1 MRLSALIGLVLSLV
15 SVAALAKDPSPDS
28 VKGLYLT
35 TDFPAVTIRAGE
47 EADLPLTIYNYGLP
61 PQRTALTVAEAPPGW
76 KTEIQG
82 SGKPVA
88 AAFVDYDGK
97 ASLTLKLTIPESEK
111 PGDYRLTL
119 NAEGDAAKSS
129 LPIAVTLAPPLAAK
143 LTATPKFPML
153 SGAARSSFDFAVTV
167 KNEGANDMTVVLKT
181 DAPEGYTATYKEQ
194 YGTQDITSLLIKA
207 GESKDLTVSVK
218 PNPSAPSGQVPVTF
232 EAIGDKVNASAQLTL
247 DIGGLP
253 AITITGPDDRLS
265 GEAYAGQE
273 RSIPLTIA
281 NIGSAPVV
289 NVGLSASPPQGW
301 KVAFDP
307 KRLPTIPVGGQQKV
321 NVLLTPGA
329 QAIAGDYLLNI
340 SAIGDGVD
348 QNVSYRVTVLTSTL
362 WGVAGV
368 GVILIA
374 LLVLVG
380 AVGRFGRR

>member
-1 MRLSALIGLVLSLV
+1 
-15 SVAALAKDPSPDS
+15 
-28 VKGLYLT
+28 
-35 TDFPAVTIRAGE
+35 
-47 EADLPLTIYNYGLP
+47 
-61 PQRTALTVAEAPPGW
+61 
-76 KTEIQG
+76 
-82 SGKPVA
+82 
-88 AAFVDYDGK
+88 
-97 ASLTLKLTIPESEK
+97 
-111 PGDYRLTL
+111 
-119 NAEGDAAKSS
+119 
-129 LPIAVTLAPPLAAK
+129 
-143 LTATPKFPML
+143 ML

-167 KNEGANDMTVVLKT
+167 KNEGANDMTAVLKT
-181 DAPEGYTATYKEQ
+181 DAPEGYTESYKEQ

-232 EAIGDKVNASAQLTL
+232 EAIGDKVSASAELTL

-253 AITITGPDDRLS
+253 AMTISGPDDRLS

-281 NIGSAPVV
+281 NIGSAPLV
-289 NVGLSASPPQGW
+289 NVGMSATPPQGW
-301 KVAFDP
+301 KVTFDP
-307 KRLPTIPVGGQQKV
+307 KRAPPIPVGGQQKV

-368 GVILIA
+368 GVILVA

>member
-1 MRLSALIGLVLSLV
+1 
-15 SVAALAKDPSPDS
+15 
-28 VKGLYLT
+28 
-35 TDFPAVTIRAGE
+35 
-47 EADLPLTIYNYGLP
+47 
-61 PQRTALTVAEAPPGW
+61 
-76 KTEIQG
+76 
-82 SGKPVA
+82 
-88 AAFVDYDGK
+88 
-97 ASLTLKLTIPESEK
+97 
-111 PGDYRLTL
+111 
-119 NAEGDAAKSS
+119 
-129 LPIAVTLAPPLAAK
+129 
-143 LTATPKFPML
+143 L

-181 DAPEGYTATYKEQ
+181 DAPEGYTESYKEQ

-232 EAIGDKVNASAQLTL
+232 EAIGDKAAATAPLTL

-253 AITITGPDDRLS
+253 AITISGADDRLS

-273 RSIPLTIA
+273 RSVPLTIT

-289 NVGLSASPPQGW
+289 NVGLTSSPPPGW
-301 KVAFDP
+301 KVVFDP
-307 KRLPTIPVGGQQKV
+307 KRAPPIPVGGALKI
-321 NVLLTPGA
+321 NLLLTPGA

-362 WGVAGV
+362 WGVAGI
-368 GVILIA
+368 GIILIA

>member
-1 MRLSALIGLVLSLV
+1 MRWSALVGLVLSL
-15 SVAALAKDPSPDS
+15 AAATALARDPSPDS
-28 VKGLYLT
+28 VKGLYLA
-35 TDFPAVTIRAGE
+35 TDFPALTIRAGE

-61 PQRTALTVAEAPPGW
+61 PQRAALSVADAPAGW
-76 KTEIQG
+76 KAEIQG
-82 SGKPVA
+82 AGKPVA

-111 PGDYRLTL
+111 PGDYRITL
-119 NAEGDAAKSS
+119 NADGDAAKSS
-129 LPIAVTLAPPLAAK
+129 LPIAVTLAPPLEAR

-153 SGAARSSFDFAVTV
+153 SGSARTTFDFAVAV
-167 KNEGANDMTVVLKT
+167 KNEGANDMTVALKT
-181 DAPEGYTATYKEQ
+181 DAPEGYTTSYKEQ
-194 YGTQDITSLLIKA
+194 YGSQDITSLLIKA

-218 PNPSAPSGQVPVTF
+218 PNPSAPSGQASVTF
-232 EAIGDKVNASAQLTL
+232 TAIGDKVSASAPLTL

-253 AITITGPDDRLS
+253 AMTVSGPDDRLS

-273 RSIPLTIA
+273 RSFPLVIT

-289 NVGLSASPPQGW
+289 NVGLSSTPPNGW

-307 KRLPTIPVGGQQKV
+307 KRVPPIPVGGQQKV

-340 SAIGDGVD
+340 SAVGDGVD
-348 QNVSYRVTVLTSTL
+348 QNVAYRVTVLTSTL

-368 GVILIA
+368 GVILVA

>member
-15 SVAALAKDPSPDS
+15 SATALAKDPSPDS

-35 TDFPAVTIRAGE
+35 TDFPALTIRAGE

-61 PQRTALTVAEAPPGW
+61 PQRTAISVAEAPTGW
-76 KTEIQG
+76 KAEIQG
-82 SGKPVA
+82 AGKPVG

-97 ASLTLKLTIPESEK
+97 ATLTLKLTVPESEK
-111 PGDYRLTL
+111 PGPYQLTV

-129 LPIAVTLAPPLAAK
+129 LPIAVTLAPPLQAR
-143 LTATPKFPML
+143 LTATPKFPTL
-153 SGAARSSFDFAVTV
+153 SGSARTSFDFAVTV
-167 KNEGANDMTVVLKT
+167 KNEGANDMTVALKT
-181 DAPEGYTATYKEQ
+181 DAPEGYTTSYKEQ
-194 YGTQDITSLLIKA
+194 YGQQDITSLLIKA
-207 GESKDLTVSVK
+207 GESKDITVSVK
-218 PNPSAPSGQVPVTF
+218 PTPSAQSGEVPVTF
-232 EAIGDKVNASAQLTL
+232 EAVGDKVSASAKLTL

-253 AITITGPDDRLS
+253 AMTVSGPDDRLS

-273 RSIPLTIA
+273 RSFPLTIA

-289 NVGLSASPPQGW
+289 NVGMNASPPQGW
-301 KVAFDP
+301 KVTFDP
-307 KRLPTIPVGGQQKV
+307 KRVPPIPVGGQQKV
-321 NVLLTPGA
+321 NVMVTPSA
-329 QAIAGDYLLNI
+329 QAIAGDYLLNV

-368 GVILIA
+368 GVIVIA

>member
-1 MRLSALIGLVLSLV
+1 MRLSALVGLVLTLV
-15 SVAALAKDPSPDS
+15 SAAALAKDPSPDN
-28 VKGLYLT
+28 VKGLYFT
-35 TDFPAVTIRAGE
+35 TDFPALTIRAGE

-61 PQRTALTVAEAPPGW
+61 PQRAAVSVADAPSGW
-76 KTEIQG
+76 KAEIQG
-82 SGKPVA
+82 AGKPVG

-97 ASLTLKLTIPESEK
+97 ATLTLKLTIPDNEK
-111 PGDYRLTL
+111 PGAYQLTL

-129 LPIAVTLAPPLAAK
+129 LPISVTLAPPLEAK
-143 LTATPKFPML
+143 LTATPKFPTL
-153 SGAARSSFDFAVTV
+153 SGTARTSFDFAVTV
-167 KNEGANDMTVVLKT
+167 KNEGANDMTVALKT
-181 DAPEGYTATYKEQ
+181 DAPEGYTTTYKEQ
-194 YGTQDITSLLIKA
+194 YGQQEITSLLIKA
-207 GESKDLTVSVK
+207 GESKDLTVSIK

-232 EAIGDKVNASAQLTL
+232 EATGDKASASAKLTL

-253 AITITGPDDRLS
+253 AMSISGPDDRLS

-273 RSIPLTIA
+273 RSIPLTIT

-289 NVGLSASPPQGW
+289 NVGMSASPPQGW
-301 KVAFDP
+301 KVSFDP
-307 KRLPTIPVGGQQKV
+307 KRVPPIPVGGQQKV

-329 QAIAGDYLLNI
+329 QAIAGDYLLNV

-362 WGVAGV
+362 WGVAGI
-368 GVILIA
+368 GVIVVA

>member
-15 SVAALAKDPSPDS
+15 SAAALAKDASPDS

-61 PQRTALTVAEAPPGW
+61 PQRTALSVADAPPGW
-76 KTEIQG
+76 KAEIEG
-82 SGKPVA
+82 SGKPVG

-97 ASLTLKLTIPESEK
+97 STLTLKLTIPESEK
-111 PGDYRLTL
+111 PGPYQLTL
-119 NAEGDAAKSS
+119 NAEGDTAKSS
-129 LPIAVTLAPPLAAK
+129 LPIAITLAPPLAAK

-167 KNEGANDMTVVLKT
+167 KNEGANDMTAVLKT
-181 DAPEGYTATYKEQ
+181 DAPEGYTESYKEQ

-207 GESKDLTVSVK
+207 GESKDITVSVK

-232 EAIGDKVNASAQLTL
+232 EAIGDKVSASAKLTL

-253 AITITGPDDRLS
+253 AMTISGPD
-265 GEAYAGQE
+265 AGQE

-289 NVGLSASPPQGW
+289 DVGMSATPPQGW

-307 KRLPTIPVGGQQKV
+307 KRLPPIPVGGQQKV

-340 SAIGDGVD
+340 TAVGDGVD

-362 WGVAGV
+362 WGVAGI

>member
-15 SVAALAKDPSPDS
+15 SVAALAKDASPDS

-61 PQRTALTVAEAPPGW
+61 PQRTALSVADAPPGW
-76 KTEIQG
+76 KAVIEG
-82 SGKPVA
+82 SGKPVG

-97 ASLTLKLTIPESEK
+97 STLTLKLTIPESEK
-111 PGDYRLTL
+111 PGPYQLIL
-119 NAEGDAAKSS
+119 NAEGDTAKSS

-143 LTATPKFPML
+143 LTATPKFPTL
-153 SGAARSSFDFAVTV
+153 SGAARTSFDFVVAV

-181 DAPEGYTATYKEQ
+181 DAPEGYTESYKEQ

-207 GESKDLTVSVK
+207 GESKDITVSVK

-232 EAIGDKVNASAQLTL
+232 EAIGDKVSASAQLTL

-253 AITITGPDDRLS
+253 AMTISGPDDRLS

-289 NVGLSASPPQGW
+289 DVGMSATPPQGW

-307 KRLPTIPVGGQQKV
+307 KRVPTIPVGGQQKV

-340 SAIGDGVD
+340 SAVGDGVD

-368 GVILIA
+368 GVILVA

>member
-1 MRLSALIGLVLSLV
+1 
-15 SVAALAKDPSPDS
+15 
-28 VKGLYLT
+28 
-35 TDFPAVTIRAGE
+35 
-47 EADLPLTIYNYGLP
+47 
-61 PQRTALTVAEAPPGW
+61 
-76 KTEIQG
+76 
-82 SGKPVA
+82 
-88 AAFVDYDGK
+88 
-97 ASLTLKLTIPESEK
+97 
-111 PGDYRLTL
+111 
-119 NAEGDAAKSS
+119 
-129 LPIAVTLAPPLAAK
+129 
-143 LTATPKFPML
+143 
-153 SGAARSSFDFAVTV
+153 
-167 KNEGANDMTVVLKT
+167 MTVVLKT
-181 DAPEGYTATYKEQ
+181 DAPEGYTESYKEQ

-207 GESKDLTVSVK
+207 GESKDITVSVK

-232 EAIGDKVNASAQLTL
+232 EAIGDNVSASAPLTL

-289 NVGLSASPPQGW
+289 NLGLTATPPQGW
-301 KVAFDP
+301 KVVFDP
-307 KRLPTIPVGGQQKV
+307 KRAPPIPVGGALKV
-321 NVLLTPGA
+321 NALLTPGA

-340 SAIGDGVD
+340 TAVGDGVD